1 MSIPTGSFHK
11 RIIKQMLLRW
21 KIHEFLKKNLP
32 PLAGYYAIDLIP
44 TSLGHQKI
52 IIYAKNPGMVVGRGG
67 KRSRQLIE
75 KIQETFG
82 INVKIEVHGIKDKEL
97 NAQLIAE
104 EIARA
109 IGRGTS
115 IRRIAYSYM
124 HRVMSSGALGIEIRI
139 RGKLQK
145 RRSKKYRFAMGTLI
159 HSGEPGE
166 KFVDIGKASILVKT
180 GVIGVRV
187 MIVRPDMKLPDK
199 INVKHLEEVAGDLE
213 KFKQMIEEESKKI
226 LEKIEIAEE
235 EEVPGGE

>member
-1 MSIPTGSFHK
+1 MSSLTGSFHK
-11 RIIKQMLLRW
+11 RIIKQLLLKW
-21 KIHEFLKKNLP
+21 KLHEYLKKSLP

-52 IIYAKNPGMVVGRGG
+52 IIYAKNPGMVVGKGG
-67 KRSRQLIE
+67 KRSRELIE
-75 KIQETFG
+75 NIQRDFG
-82 INVKIEVHGIKDKEL
+82 INVKIEVQGIKDKEL

-115 IRRIAYSYM
+115 IRRVAYSYM
-124 HRVMSSGALGIEIRI
+124 HRVMGKGALGVEIRI

-145 RRSKKYRFAMGTLI
+145 RRSKRYRFAMGTLI

-166 KFVDIGKASILVKT
+166 RYVDIGKASILVKT
-180 GVIGVRV
+180 GTIGVRV

-199 INVKHLEEVAGDLE
+199 VYVRYLEEVSGDLE
-213 KFKQMIEEESKKI
+213 RFKQNIDEESKKI
-226 LEKIEIAEE
+226 IEKIEMI
-235 EEVPGGE
+235 GEQEIMEGE